1 MDIDIKV
8 SQLVVSRICHDLAGS
23 VSAVNAGVELIKDG
37 GGTLDQEAISLVDAS
52 AGQSVRKLSF
62 FRIVFGSGGGVDETI
77 SLAEL
82 RDLSQ
87 NYIAGSKASLDWSNQ
102 TDADSADCRININE
116 GRVLLGIVLMATDS
130 LPRGGVISVGVHYP
144 NGGPDGG
151 VGFAVVAT
159 GERASLGPEVEAA
172 MAPDINIEDLTARTV
187 HAHFT
192 NLLVGSLGGEL
203 EYSRE
208 TMGEIRL
215 AAIIPL

>member
-37 GGTLDQEAISLVDAS
+37 DGTLDQESISLIDAS

-62 FRIVFGSGGGVDETI
+62 FRIVFGSGGGADGTI
-77 SLAEL
+77 SLGEL

-87 NYIAGSKASLDWSNQ
+87 NYIEGSKVGLDWPKQSDVNN
-102 TDADSADCRININE
+102 ADYRININE
-116 GRVLLGIVLMATDS
+116 GKVLLAIMLMATDA
-130 LPRGGVISVGVHYP
+130 LPRGGVISVGIYHP
-144 NGGPDGG
+144 EGGI
-151 VGFAVVAT
+151 GFAVVAT
-159 GERASLGPEVEAA
+159 GDRASLGPEVEAA
-172 MAPDINIEDLTARTV
+172 MSPDINIEDLTARTV

-192 NLLVGSLGGEL
+192 KLLVGSLDGEL

-208 TMGEIRL
+208 TPGEIRL
-215 AAIIPL
+215 AAIIPQ